1 MDLATALGIIIGAV
15 VVVITMILDGGSPSE
30 LFSVPQAIM
39 LIIGGSLAATV
50 VTVPL
55 DVALKLPKYLSIAMM
70 GTHFDTAGTIEM
82 LTKMTD
88 RARREGLL
96 ALEEDS
102 KNIKDAFTR
111 KAIML
116 LVDGVDASQV
126 RTIMETTIEQMSER
140 HSKGYGFFASAGAFA
155 PTFGI
160 IGTVMGLMNALKML
174 DNPQELAEAIAG
186 AFLATWWGLFL
197 ANLIYLPIGKK
208 LKTKSEEEVNYR
220 VMIMEG
226 VLALQA
232 GENPR
237 VLREKLSAYLPPA
250 GAAKAKPEKAEK
262 NEIPAGQT
270 AKA

>member
-1 MDLATALGIIIGAV
+1 MDLTTALGLMFGSVLI
-15 VVVITMILDGGSPSE
+15 VIVMVLDGGSPAE
-30 LFSVPQAIM
+30 LFAVPQAIL
-39 LIIGGSLAATV
+39 LIIGGSLASTV
-50 VTVPL
+50 ITVPMEI
-55 DVALKLPKYLSIAMM
+55 AMKLPKYVTIAFMS
-70 GTHFDTAGTIEM
+70 THFDTAGTIEM
-82 LTKMTD
+82 LIKMTD

-116 LVDGVDASQV
+116 LVDGVDGSQV
-126 RTIMETTIEQMSER
+126 RVIMETTIEQMSDR
-140 HSKGYGFFASAGAFA
+140 HAKGYGFFASAGGFA

-174 DNPQELAEAIAG
+174 DNPTKLAESIAA
-186 AFLATWWGLFL
+186 AFLATLWGLL
-197 ANLIYLPIGKK
+197 MANLVYLPIGKK
-208 LKTKSEEEVNYR
+208 LKAKSEEEVNYR

-237 VLREKLSAYLPPA
+237 VLREKLGAYLAPVVE
-250 GAAKAKPEKAEK
+250 GKAKAEK
-262 NEIPAGQT
+262 IDKSKAPAGQT

>member
-1 MDLATALGIIIGAV
+1 MDLATALGIIVGSVLV
-15 VVVITMILDGGSPSE
+15 VVVLILDGGAPAE
-30 LFSVPQAIM
+30 LFSVPQAIL
-39 LIIGGSLAATV
+39 LIIGGSLAASTI
-50 VTVPL
+50 TVPL
-55 DVALKLPKYLSIAMM
+55 EVFTKLPKFISIAMM

-102 KNIKDAFTR
+102 KNIKDAFMR

-126 RTIMETTIEQMSER
+126 RTIMETTIEQMADR
-140 HSKGYGFFASAGAFA
+140 HSKGFGFFTSAGGFA

-174 DNPQELAEAIAG
+174 DNPEMLAEAIAG
-186 AFLATWWGLFL
+186 AFLATLWGLL
-197 ANLIYLPIGKK
+197 LSNLVYLPLGKK
-208 LKTKSEEEVNYR
+208 LKFKSEEEVNYR

-237 VLREKLSAYLPPA
+237 VLREKLSAYLPPE
-250 GAAKAKPEKAEK
+250 GAKKAKPEKAEK
-262 NEIPAGQT
+262 NEVPAGQT